1 MATAEHLADLGKTVT
16 LITAGASYG
25 TRITIYSMLAVRH
38 RFREKKIR
46 VLALR
51 AVRAVEGSTLM
62 LEDLSTGEPDR
73 LEGVDSI
80 VAAAGGVAENQL
92 YRVLRGRVADLRIV
106 GDCVAPR
113 TALEAI
119 YEGHAA
125 GRVL

>member
-1 MATAEHLADLGKTVT
+1 
-16 LITAGASYG
+16 
-25 TRITIYSMLAVRH
+25 MLAVRQ

-51 AVRAVEGSTLM
+51 SVKAAEGRTLL
-62 LEDLSTGEPDR
+62 LEDLSTGDTER
-73 LEGVDSI
+73 LEGIDAI
-80 VAAAGGVAENQL
+80 VAAAGGVAEDRL
-92 YRVLRGRVADLRIV
+92 YHELRGRVPDLRMV

-125 GRVL
+125 GRAL